1 VTFAADSLAGLMQF
15 RALASSRFTETLRF
29 YILNGTTTDPDTL
42 EDVEDITVLHTVAG
56 RVKYPTLTVSERSA
70 VGQVFATQS
79 VNVHVAVGSAPD
91 VRANHFVTVTASTA
105 DPALV
110 GRVFR
115 VTGNAQSG
123 QVTAH
128 RFPVEQVS

>member
-1 VTFAADSLAGLMQF
+1 LILAQAATIMGRSM
-15 RALASSRFTETLRF
+15 ASSRFTETLSF
-29 YILNGTTTDPDTL
+29 YSDDGTTVDPDTL
-42 EDVEDITVLHTVAG
+42 NDVEDVTVLHTVAG

-91 VRANHFVTVTASTA
+91 VRTNHFVTVTASTA

-128 RFPVEQVS
+128 RFPVEEVS

>member
-1 VTFAADSLAGLMQF
+1 MG
-15 RALASSRFTETLRF
+15 ALGMGRVMASSRLSETLKF
-29 YILNGTTTDPDTL
+29 YSVDGTTVDPETL

-91 VRANHFVTVTASTA
+91 VRANHFFTVTASTA
-105 DPALV
+105 DPGLV
-110 GRVFR
+110 GRKFR
-115 VTGNAQSG
+115 VTGNPQAG

-128 RFPVEQVS
+128 RFPVEEVS

>member
-1 VTFAADSLAGLMQF
+1 MG
-15 RALASSRFTETLRF
+15 ALGMGRVMASSRLSETLKF
-29 YILNGTTTDPDTL
+29 YSVDGTTVDPVTL
-42 EDVEDITVLHTVAG
+42 EDVEDITVLHTVPG

-79 VNVHVAVGSAPD
+79 VNVHVAVGSAPN
-91 VRANHFVTVTASTA
+91 VRTNHFVTVTASTA

-110 GRVFR
+110 GRKFR

-128 RFPVEQVS
+128 RFPVEEVS